1 MVIYLRMVIYLQQD
15 ADDLHMVWLMSL
27 PCLYLFPH
35 KNPEWFTFASL
46 VLMQVVLQKM

>member
-1 MVIYLRMVIYLQQD
+1 MVIYLQQD

-35 KNPEWFTFASL
+35 KNPEWFTFGLLSPYAVCSAEDVICL
-46 VLMQVVLQKM
+46 